1 MRIEY
6 YEVVEHCGGLQPDLD
21 HDLQPEIAT
30 ARALEGA
37 PLVVKL
43 WLRTRVGERARLD
56 ALEAVVQAAVAP
68 LGLV

>member
-6 YEVVEHCGGLQPDLD
+6 YEVVEHQGRLQPDLD
-21 HDLQPEIAT
+21 HDLQPEIART
-30 ARALEGA
+30 RAQEGV
-37 PLVVKL
+37 PIVVKL

-56 ALEAVVQAAVAP
+56 ELEAVVQAAVAP

>member
-6 YEVVEHCGGLQPDLD
+6 YEVVERDGRLQADLD
-21 HDLQPEIAT
+21 HDLQPET
-30 ARALEGA
+30 ARTRAQEGA

-43 WLRTRVGERARLD
+43 WLRTRGGDRARLD
-56 ALEAVVQAAVAP
+56 ELEAVVQAAVAP